1 MIFSVNF
8 VCMHM
13 HLGAGKPV
21 SQRACG
27 GPRVTFKGLFSA
39 PTMLKQALPVPATV
53 LYTPSELGPCTHAC
67 VHACTLAH
75 LRRACVSAP
84 VCACLGFLRLP
95 PTWHRSAGMEEA
107 CCVTWV
113 LGLVL
118 GPSSLSDKHY
128 LSPPP
133 PSSHAIPLAQIELI
147 SLTMAAAL
155 SAPLKP
161 TLFPCQAAY
170 LS

>member
-1 MIFSVNF
+1 MYAYASRRRQ
-8 VCMHM
+8 VC
-13 HLGAGKPV
+13 
-21 SQRACG
+21 
-27 GPRVTFKGLFSA
+27 
-39 PTMLKQALPVPATV
+39 VPACIWRSKGNFQGSV
-53 LYTPSELGPCTHAC
+53 LSSHHAQACSPCSCYCAVYSKRTWHLHPCFGACTHPC
-67 VHACTLAH
+67 VPAPCMCVCT
-75 LRRACVSAP
+75 R
-84 VCACLGFLRLP
+84 ACLGFLLVFPCLP

-170 LS
+170 HS